1 MVHAQRGTDIKGVV
15 KSAIAR
21 THPSRA
27 AGRAGH
33 YKQRDKYFGFIGR
46 KPGPDVTTR
55 SFGAACARAD
65 GPGKAALF
73 SVHKFVGARQVRP
86 RPVLW
91 GPHLERLALAGPIPE
106 PHAP

>member
-1 MVHAQRGTDIKGVV
+1 MRKVNRSGALARASLRMSQPPRGG
-15 KSAIAR
+15 
-21 THPSRA
+21 
-27 AGRAGH
+27 AGCGA
-33 YKQRDKYFGFIGR
+33 DAWLGR
-46 KPGPDVTTR
+46 FFPGPDVTTR

-86 RPVLW
+86 RPSLE

-106 PHAP
+106 PHAL